1 MYKYNLE
8 PLLNNAPFSRQGFH
22 EMEIRFL
29 SFYNN
34 ACPLFL
40 QGSNF
45 FFFFESSGFFHVQLH
60 VSVMFHY
67 VFFFNKQQV
76 IKISI

>member
-1 MYKYNLE
+1 MNKDNFE
-8 PLLNNAPFSRQGFH
+8 PLLNNTLLSRQGFH
-22 EMEIRFL
+22 EIRFL

-45 FFFFESSGFFHVQLH
+45 FFLNLQGFFHVQLH
-60 VSVMFHY
+60 VSVMFYY
-67 VFFFNKQQV
+67 VFFFYKQQV
-76 IKISI
+76 TKISI

>member
-1 MYKYNLE
+1 MCKYNLE

-45 FFFFESSGFFHVQLH
+45 FFFESSGFFHVQLH
-60 VSVMFHY
+60 ASVMFHY
-67 VFFFNKQQV
+67 VLFFNKQQV
-76 IKISI
+76 IKIST

>member
-8 PLLNNAPFSRQGFH
+8 PLLNNVPFSRQGFH

-45 FFFFESSGFFHVQLH
+45 FFFFFESSGFFSCTIACLSD
-60 VSVMFHY
+60 VSLCI
-67 VFFFNKQQV
+67 FFLMSNR
-76 IKISI
+76 

>member
-1 MYKYNLE
+1 MNKDNFEL
-8 PLLNNAPFSRQGFH
+8 LLNNTLLSRQGFH
-22 EMEIRFL
+22 EIRFL

-45 FFFFESSGFFHVQLH
+45 FFFESSGIFSCTIACLSDVLLCIFFL
-60 VSVMFHY
+60 
-67 VFFFNKQQV
+67 
-76 IKISI
+76 

>member
-45 FFFFESSGFFHVQLH
+45 FFFFFFLNLQGFFMYNCMSQ
-60 VSVMFHY
+60 
-67 VFFFNKQQV
+67 
-76 IKISI
+76 

>member
-1 MYKYNLE
+1 MNKDNFE
-8 PLLNNAPFSRQGFH
+8 PLLNNTLLSRQGFH
-22 EMEIRFL
+22 EIRFL

-45 FFFFESSGFFHVQLH
+45 FFESSGIFSCTIAWLSDVLLCIFFL
-60 VSVMFHY
+60 
-67 VFFFNKQQV
+67 
-76 IKISI
+76 